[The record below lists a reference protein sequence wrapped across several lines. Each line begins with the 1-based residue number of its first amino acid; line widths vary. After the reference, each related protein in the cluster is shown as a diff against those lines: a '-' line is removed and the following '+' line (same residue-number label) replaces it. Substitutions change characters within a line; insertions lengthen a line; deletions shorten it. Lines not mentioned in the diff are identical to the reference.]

1 MRIASGI
8 FDSSSLPTHSF
19 LLGFPSYFIHRDLG
33 LVYSSLTFTPIYM
46 IYYDEVCYS
55 WYNILGFIYYTL
67 LG

>member
-33 LVYSSLTFTPIYM
+33 LVYSISFSLQPRTFFFHH
-46 IYYDEVCYS
+46 V
-55 WYNILGFIYYTL
+55 L
-67 LG
+67 L